1 MVTPPKSRQ
10 PRRDSQKRNQKTG
23 ADSGNNHRS
32 KQSGRPGKGAAVEDL
47 IARMDSCADA
57 ETLNDRVITPFVS
70 ALETV
75 CRARGYVLNIYGA
88 NTNLSIGEAGDVE
101 AIYNLIEDYRDSE
114 EVELTTLK
122 KEY

>member
-1 MVTPPKSRQ
+1 VTPPKSRP
-10 PRRDSQKRNQKTG
+10 PRRDSQKRNRNAG
-23 ADSGNNHRS
+23 ADGANNQRR
-32 KQSGRPGKGAAVEDL
+32 KQSGRRGQGAGVEDL
-47 IARMDSCADA
+47 IARMDACADA
-57 ETLNDRVITPFVS
+57 ETLNDRIITPFVS

-88 NTNLSIGEAGDVE
+88 NTNLSIGAADDVE

-114 EVELTTLK
+114 EIELTTLK